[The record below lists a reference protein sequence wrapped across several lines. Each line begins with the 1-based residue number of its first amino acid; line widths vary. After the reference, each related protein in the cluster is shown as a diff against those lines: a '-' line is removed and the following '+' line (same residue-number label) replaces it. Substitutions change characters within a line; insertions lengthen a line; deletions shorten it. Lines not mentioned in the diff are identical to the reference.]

1 MLIIRGV
8 NVFPSQV
15 EAALINVEEVT
26 PHYMMIVDR
35 VNNLDTLEIQV
46 EVDTKYYTDEI
57 RGIEKLT
64 KKIGVVIQQALGIS
78 AKIKI
83 MSPNSLKRSEGKAV
97 HVVDNRKYD

>member
-15 EAALINVEEVT
+15 EAALVDVKEAT

-46 EVDTKYYTDEI
+46 ELQPEYYSDEI
-57 RGIEKLT
+57 RVIEGHAR
-64 KKIGVVIQQALGIS
+64 KITSVIQQALGIN
-78 AKIKI
+78 AKIRI
-83 MSPNSLKRSEGKAV
+83 MSPGALKRSEGKAV
-97 HVVDNRKYD
+97 HVVDNRKFY